1 MPFLKD
7 QQREGCVGKYK
18 RMKKIPTEF
27 WMVLPALIVLVVI
40 TVFPFIYT
48 VQLSFKHYPY
58 IQVQSHIRR
67 VEWVGLDNWIRM
79 LTDPKVGRYW
89 IVTLK
94 YVLGALSCEI
104 ALGIA
109 AALLL
114 NRIRIFQDLL
124 TTLSLSPMFF
134 APVLVGLLGRYM
146 LHDSYGVYS
155 YFAHQLGLFENISI
169 FGDGRTALLALIAL
183 DIWEWTPLVTII
195 VLAGLKSLPR
205 EPFEAVSIDGANAWQ
220 RLWYLTLPMLKPV
233 LLVALIIRTMDILRY
248 FVKFLITTRGGPADA
263 TKIVAIAVYDQAFQ
277 AWRMGYAATLTLSML
292 IVTIVLG
299 IVFVRFFAGMGQE

>member
-1 MPFLKD
+1 MK
-7 QQREGCVGKYK
+7 
-18 RMKKIPTEF
+18 KKIPTEF
-27 WMVLPALIVLVVI
+27 WMILPALIVLVVI

-58 IQVQSHIRR
+58 VQVMSGIRE
-67 VEWVGLDNWIRM
+67 VEWVGLRNWVRM
-79 LTDPKVGRYW
+79 FTDPKVALYW

-94 YVLGALSCEI
+94 YALGALSCEI
-104 ALGIA
+104 ILGIA

-134 APVLVGLLGRYM
+134 APVLVGLMGRYM

-155 YFAHQLGLFENISI
+155 YFAHQLGLFKDISI
-169 FGDGRTALLALIAL
+169 FGDGKIALLALIGL

-205 EPFEAVSIDGANAWQ
+205 EPFEAASIDGANAWQ
-220 RLWYLTLPMLKPV
+220 KLGYLTLPMLKPI
-233 LLVALIIRTMDILRY
+233 LFVALIIRTMDILRY
-248 FVKFLITTRGGPADA
+248 FVKFLVTTRGGPADA
-263 TKIVAIAVYDQAFQ
+263 TKIIAIGVYDQAFQ
-277 AWRMGYAATLTLSML
+277 AWRMGYAATLTISML

-299 IVFVRFFAGMGQE
+299 MVFVRFFSGMEQE